1 MGLPAMLF
9 PEGYSIRLWQLTTN
23 ESVDKCKNFKILD
36 CAASHMAGRR
46 NLHMSRYVWAEP
58 PSQTAFPVARP
69 GLPFIGAASFVTAIF
84 ALLGMQWPA
93 LIGLVATLCICAF
106 FRDPDR
112 VIPADEG
119 AVVSPADGKVITCE
133 KVAQSDYY
141 EGECLKI
148 SIFMTVFNVH
158 VNRMV
163 YDGTVTAVN
172 YHPGKFF
179 SANLDKASRENEH
192 NALTLE
198 APGGQQMAVVQI
210 AGLVARRIVCGL
222 QPGATLVR
230 GERFGMIC
238 FGSRLDVYL
247 PPETETKVAVGEK
260 VAAGTSILGYLK

>member
-1 MGLPAMLF
+1 
-9 PEGYSIRLWQLTTN
+9 
-23 ESVDKCKNFKILD
+23 
-36 CAASHMAGRR
+36 
-46 NLHMSRYVWAEP
+46 MSRYVWAEP
-58 PSQTAFPVARP
+58 PSQTAFPIARP
-69 GLPFIGAASFVTAIF
+69 GLPFIGAAGFVTAVF
-84 ALLGMQWPA
+84 ALLGLQWPA
-93 LIGLVATLCICAF
+93 LFCLVATLCICGF

-112 VIPADEG
+112 VIPTEDS
-119 AVVSPADGKVITCE
+119 AVVSPADGKIIVCE
-133 KVAQSDYY
+133 KVAQSDFY

-163 YDGTVTAVN
+163 YDGTVTDVN

-198 APGGQQMAVVQI
+198 GPGGHHMVVVQI
-210 AGLVARRIVCGL
+210 AGLIARRIVCGV
-222 QPGATLVR
+222 QPGTNLVR

-247 PPETETKVAVGEK
+247 PPATTAKVSVGDK

>member
-1 MGLPAMLF
+1 
-9 PEGYSIRLWQLTTN
+9 
-23 ESVDKCKNFKILD
+23 
-36 CAASHMAGRR
+36 
-46 NLHMSRYVWAEP
+46 MSRYVWAEP
-58 PSQTAFPVARP
+58 PSQTAFPIARP
-69 GLPFIGAASFVTAIF
+69 GLPFIGAAGFVTAVF

-93 LIGLVATLCICAF
+93 LCGLVATLGICAF

-119 AVVSPADGKVITCE
+119 AVVSPADGKVIVCE
-133 KVAQSDYY
+133 KTGASDYY
-141 EGECLKI
+141 DGECLKI

-163 YDGTVTAVN
+163 YDGTITDVN

-198 APGGQQMAVVQI
+198 GPGGHRMVVVQI
-210 AGLVARRIVCGL
+210 AGLVARRIVCGV
-222 QPGATLVR
+222 QAGTNLVR

-247 PPETETKVAVGEK
+247 PPETKPRVGVGDK
-260 VAAGTSILGYLK
+260 VAAGSSILGYLK